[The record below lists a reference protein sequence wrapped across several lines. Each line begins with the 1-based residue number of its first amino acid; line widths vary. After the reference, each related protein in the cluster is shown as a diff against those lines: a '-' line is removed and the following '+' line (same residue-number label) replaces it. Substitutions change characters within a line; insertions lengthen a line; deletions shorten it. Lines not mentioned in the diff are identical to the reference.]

1 MSCAA
6 GLPACLFPL
15 PASLQ
20 VLLEEEEASGAFRP
34 VQRAPDHA
42 VWGEVARLLS
52 RKRDAIQPLHAL
64 GLLPGEVGAALC
76 HAVLGCALQRCR
88 CGASVI

>member
-1 MSCAA
+1 
-6 GLPACLFPL
+6 
-15 PASLQ
+15 

-76 HAVLGCALQRCR
+76 HAVLGWAVLCSAAAVEQ
-88 CGASVI
+88 V